1 MTQNSLEDRKKRYF
15 QIASQIAQLDNVQ
28 LLALFN
34 GYEPSMGWGMNHTI
48 QMGESTIFVKRVPIT
63 DVEYHNLL
71 STKNLYD
78 LPTYYNYG
86 IGSAGFGVFRE
97 LMAHLKTTHWVMD
110 GAIDTFPLMY
120 HYRIMPF
127 SGWRVDVDMAQH
139 QKYVEY
145 WGNNAN
151 IGNYV
156 LGRTKANY
164 ELVLFLEYI
173 PYVLATWLQDNR
185 GKCQQPLADLFRTV
199 DFLKT
204 QGVIHFDAHFN
215 NILTDGDR
223 AYLTD
228 FGLVLDRSF
237 SLTKAEE
244 GFFDQHV
251 FYDYGVILSSLG
263 GTISSLYG
271 LCPET
276 DRLKIKEKYSIA
288 EELKPHEVRSILLNN
303 IEQLHT
309 DKMIK
314 LDDTYVSAII
324 EYRSIIG
331 LMQVF
336 FTKMQSSQQKNSS
349 FPDAELQVLLE
360 ATKILDNSYVLND
373 HVGSMVLE
381 PPGNSGETL

>member
-1 MTQNSLEDRKKRYF
+1 MTKNSLADRKKRYF
-15 QIASQIAQLDNVQ
+15 QLGAQISQLDNDQ
-28 LLALFN
+28 LLTLFN
-34 GYEPSMGWGMNHTI
+34 NTEPSMGWGINHTI
-48 QMGESTIFVKRVPIT
+48 QMGESAVFVKRVPIT
-63 DVEYHNLL
+63 DLEYHNLL

-151 IGNYV
+151 VGNYV

-173 PYVLATWLQDNR
+173 PYVLATWLQSNQ
-185 GKCQQPLADLFRTV
+185 GKCQQPLADLFKTV
-199 DFLKT
+199 DFLRT
-204 QGVIHFDAHFN
+204 QRVIHFDAHFN
-215 NILTDGDR
+215 NVLTDGDR

-237 SLTKAEE
+237 SLTKKEE
-244 GFFDQHV
+244 NFFDQHI
-251 FYDYGVILSSLG
+251 FYDYGVFLSSLG
-263 GTISSLYG
+263 AVVSSLYS
-271 LCPET
+271 LCSEEN
-276 DRLKIKEKYSIA
+276 RLKINEKYSITKD
-288 EELKPHEVRSILLNN
+288 LKPHEIRSILLNN
-303 IEQLHT
+303 IELLHT
-309 DKMIK
+309 DEIIK
-314 LDDTYVSAII
+314 LDDVYVLAIIKYRSAIA
-324 EYRSIIG
+324 
-331 LMQVF
+331 LMQDF
-336 FTKMQSSQQKNSS
+336 FTQMRSNQQKNSR
-349 FPDAELQVLLE
+349 FPDAELQILLQE
-360 ATKILDNSYVLND
+360 L
-373 HVGSMVLE
+373 GSLKAE
-381 PPGNSGETL
+381 I

>member
-1 MTQNSLEDRKKRYF
+1 MTKNFLADRKKRYF
-15 QIASQIAQLDNVQ
+15 QLSSQIAQLDNVQ

-34 GYEPSMGWGMNHTI
+34 DHKPSMGWGMNHTI
-48 QMGESTIFVKRVPIT
+48 QMGESTVFVKRVPIT

-86 IGSAGFGVFRE
+86 IGSAGFNVFRE
-97 LMAHLKTTHWVMD
+97 LIAHLKTTHWVLD
-110 GAIDTFPLMY
+110 GAINTFPLMY
-120 HYRIMPF
+120 HYRIIPF

-173 PYVLATWLQDNR
+173 PYVLATWLQDNQ

-199 DFLKT
+199 DFLRT
-204 QGVIHFDAHFN
+204 QGVIHFDTHFN
-215 NILTDGDR
+215 NVLTDGDR

-237 SLTKAEE
+237 SLTKEE
-244 GFFDQHV
+244 ENFFDQHI

-263 GTISSLYG
+263 AVVSSLYSS
-271 LCPET
+271 CPEQ
-276 DRLKIKEKYSIA
+276 DRLKINEKHSITKD
-288 EELKPHEVRSILLNN
+288 LKPHEIRSIMLNN
-303 IEQLHT
+303 IELIHT
-309 DKMIK
+309 DGIIK
-314 LDDTYVSAII
+314 LDDIYISAII
-324 EYRSIIG
+324 KYRSAIA
-331 LMQVF
+331 LMQDF
-336 FTKMQSSQQKNSS
+336 FTQIRSNQQKNSK
-349 FPDAELQVLLE
+349 FPEAELQILLQDLGIIE
-360 ATKILDNSYVLND
+360 ARI
-373 HVGSMVLE
+373 
-381 PPGNSGETL
+381 

>member
-15 QIASQIAQLDNVQ
+15 QIASQIAQLDNAQ
-28 LLALFN
+28 LLALFDN
-34 GYEPSMGWGMNHTI
+34 NEPSMGWGINHTI
-48 QMGESTIFVKRVPIT
+48 QMGESAVFVKRVPIT

-97 LMAHLKTTHWVMD
+97 LMAHLKTTHWVLN

-164 ELVLFLEYI
+164 ELVLFLEYV
-173 PYVLATWLQDNR
+173 PYVLAAWLQEHSGR
-185 GKCQQPLADLFRTV
+185 CQQPLADLFKTV
-199 DFLKT
+199 DFLRS
-204 QGVIHFDAHFN
+204 QGIIHFDAHFN
-215 NILTDGDR
+215 NVLTDGDR

-237 SLTKAEE
+237 SLTQKEE
-244 GFFDQHV
+244 YFFTEHV
-251 FYDYGVILSSLG
+251 FYDYGVIISSLSAVV
-263 GTISSLYG
+263 SSLYG
-271 LCPET
+271 LCSEP
-276 DRLKIKEKYSIA
+276 DRLKIKKKYSIA
-288 EELKPHEVRSILLNN
+288 EELKPHEIRSVLLNN
-303 IEQLHT
+303 IEQISN
-309 DKMIK
+309 DGIMK
-314 LDDTYVSAII
+314 LDETYVSAIVK
-324 EYRSIIG
+324 YRSVIALI
-331 LMQVF
+331 QDF
-336 FTKMQSSQQKNSS
+336 FTHMRGNQQKSTR
-349 FPDAELQVLLE
+349 FPYTELQISLQKAGV
-360 ATKILDNSYVLND
+360 I
-373 HVGSMVLE
+373 
-381 PPGNSGETL
+381 ETEI

>member
-1 MTQNSLEDRKKRYF
+1 MSSSILQMTKNSLADRKKRYF
-15 QIASQIAQLDNVQ
+15 QLSSQIAQLDNDQ
-28 LLALFN
+28 LLTLFN
-34 GYEPSMGWGMNHTI
+34 DTEPKMGWGINHTI
-48 QMGESTIFVKRVPIT
+48 QMGESAVFVKRVPIT
-63 DVEYHNLL
+63 DLEYHNLL

-97 LMAHLKTTHWVMD
+97 LMAHLKTTHWVLD

-120 HYRIMPF
+120 HYRVMPF

-139 QKYVEY
+139 QKYLEY

-164 ELVLFLEYI
+164 ELVMFLEYV
-173 PYVLATWLQDNR
+173 PYVLTTWLQDHA
-185 GKCQQPLADLFRTV
+185 GQCQQPVADLFKTI
-199 DFLKT
+199 DFLRT

-215 NILTDGDR
+215 NVLTDGDR

-237 SLTKAEE
+237 SLTKEE
-244 GFFDQHV
+244 EDFFAQHV

-263 GTISSLYG
+263 AVVSSLYG
-271 LCPET
+271 LCPES
-276 DRLKIKEKYSIA
+276 DRLKIQKKYSITA
-288 EELKPHEVRSILLNN
+288 ELKPPEIRFILLNN
-303 IEQLHT
+303 IEQIHT
-309 DKMIK
+309 DGMIK

-324 EYRSIIG
+324 KYRIAIA
-331 LMQVF
+331 LMQDF
-336 FTKMQSSQQKNSS
+336 LTQIRSDQQKNTR
-349 FPDAELQVLLE
+349 FPDIKLQMLLQE
-360 ATKILDNSYVLND
+360 
-373 HVGSMVLE
+373 VGIIGA
-381 PPGNSGETL
+381 GN

>member
-1 MTQNSLEDRKKRYF
+1 MTKNSLADRKKRYF
-15 QIASQIAQLDNVQ
+15 QLSSQIAQLDNEQ
-28 LLALFN
+28 LLTLFN
-34 GYEPSMGWGMNHTI
+34 DTEPKMGWGINHTI
-48 QMGESTIFVKRVPIT
+48 RMGESAVFVKRVPIT
-63 DVEYHNLL
+63 DLEYHNLL

-97 LMAHLKTTHWVMD
+97 LMAHLKTTHWVLD

-120 HYRIMPF
+120 HYRVMPF

-145 WGNNAN
+145 WGSNAN

-164 ELVLFLEYI
+164 ELVLFLEYV
-173 PYVLATWLQDNR
+173 PYVLATWLQEHA
-185 GKCQQPLADLFRTV
+185 GQCQQPLTDLFKTI
-199 DFLKT
+199 DFLRT

-215 NILTDGDR
+215 NVLTDGDR

-237 SLTKAEE
+237 SLTKEE
-244 GFFDQHV
+244 EDFFAQHV

-263 GTISSLYG
+263 AVVSSLYG
-271 LCPET
+271 LCPES
-276 DRLKIKEKYSIA
+276 DRLKIQKKYSITA
-288 EELKPHEVRSILLNN
+288 ELKTPEIRFILLNN
-303 IEQLHT
+303 IEQIHT
-309 DKMIK
+309 DGMIK

-324 EYRSIIG
+324 KYRSAIA
-331 LMQVF
+331 LAQDF
-336 FTKMQSSQQKNSS
+336 FTQIRSDQQKNTR
-349 FPDAELQVLLE
+349 FPDIKLQMLLQE
-360 ATKILDNSYVLND
+360 
-373 HVGSMVLE
+373 VGIIGA
-381 PPGNSGETL
+381 GN